1 MAIYGTI
8 NAYRPPTKLSNKKV
22 ILVVRTENLMGR
34 VSQHK
39 RVSGYL
45 LKQIPEFLE
54 PIALEDVGCLV
65 DDTSIP

>member
-54 PIALEDVGCLV
+54 PIAL
-65 DDTSIP
+65 